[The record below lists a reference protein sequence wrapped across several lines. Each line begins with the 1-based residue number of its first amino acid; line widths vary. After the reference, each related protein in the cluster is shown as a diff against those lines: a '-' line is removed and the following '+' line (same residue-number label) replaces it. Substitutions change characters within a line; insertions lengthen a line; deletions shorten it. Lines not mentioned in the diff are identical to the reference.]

1 MQHCSLNSIYE
12 SNISHLGIFWLEMSY
27 ILKFQQFLGKKHNQM
42 SELYISVQIVR
53 ENMLISRGIYTA
65 GKKIT
70 LPPAVTAV
78 TNLTSVSVL
87 AKEHGYEYAKIDI
100 DNTVEIA
107 HLDDL

>member
-1 MQHCSLNSIYE
+1 MIKTQN
-12 SNISHLGIFWLEMSY
+12 
-27 ILKFQQFLGKKHNQM
+27 K
-42 SELYISVQIVR
+42 SVFG
-53 ENMLISRGIYTA
+53 EIYTTL
-65 GKKIT
+65 T
-70 LPPAVTAV
+70 LPAAVTAV

>member
-27 ILKFQQFLGKKHNQM
+27 ILKFQQCLGKKHNQM
-42 SELYISVQIVR
+42 SELYISVLIMR

-70 LPPAVTAV
+70 LPPVV
-78 TNLTSVSVL
+78 TNLTSVCYLSHIICDLITTLVL
-87 AKEHGYEYAKIDI
+87 HSKSEGFTGGRE
-100 DNTVEIA
+100 N
-107 HLDDL
+107 